1 MIKRII
7 CIFIIIA
14 FTFCSVPV
22 KAFALKDSDSFKLYS
37 IPIKSNESIKDSI
50 IGYYNQEDWFFS
62 ISDICTLTRATFEI
76 NDNIIKIKQGALS
89 VNINIK
95 NNTLSVGE
103 EKTNFEIINYDK
115 KYLVKPYALLKLLCA
130 NCMYIGEKNLLLI
143 IMPSMTTYEAIQSNN
158 LKSLY
163 YNILE
168 EGKGQF
174 ITRMTCSIFMDT
186 FFDGLGNL
194 LSRKETDFLESA
206 LFEVNKVDIENYNSL
221 KTQKED
227 MIEKNTDTY
236 NIISNIYNIETKLI
250 GEIKDLIKEIDLK
263 GSEKLLH
270 YADMLSGLSNIG
282 DKFITFSNIVVSAEE
297 RLNYNI
303 DSYEIFS
310 KTLTQENLSDVPG
323 NYSSI
328 INSSKNVSD
337 KISSEFQ
344 AYYNATY
351 DEMKKSYLNNIID
364 GSIKSLD
371 KLNRSKSISSFLLAY
386 DIGTSVTKILLPKK
400 FKAYKADLNA
410 LYLSA
415 VQNDIC
421 FPINYIYENLNKGFW
436 NVTNTKRFIDMI
448 NLYNR
453 ISIAMFS
460 NLKQSNE
467 EFHMGYDNV
476 KLDDLCNQAAKQTY
490 VLYTCDPKKDICSL
504 DDFKDYYNNDITKL
518 IDIKKCKE
526 YNSTLVV
533 PIEDETTPSEIVEI
547 PEVTTIE
554 PKSELPEIVQA
565 VLDDEEMWLNELNE
579 MTYGYEGHMPKVGYN
594 ECWFQ
599 DIDIDGT
606 PEFIVG
612 GMGFQS
618 DGIIIQVYN
627 IYKYKNGSLQR
638 IEVNGRTF
646 SGEKEPYLELL
657 WDGEEPHY
665 GSGAFNNLLKVFKN
679 NNIDEFLYTMEHKYD
694 YTSDP
699 DGGGVISFYV
709 YNMNKDAFECDGN
722 SIVYCSVDKNNI
734 INGNYRVYNH
744 DGEVDEQEF
753 LKTYNSFF
761 ENLIPYKTTIKSIPC
776 TKLSAEKSGY
786 YDTMSV
792 EQKKQALLSSYNA
805 WSCKE
810 NSDAELPLSKFMDKL
825 NSQGN
830 NHFNISDY
838 DGAFYPTSYDDCPTA
853 ITINVQSET
862 TANILVEI
870 TNKNYT
876 RYGRSEFSG
885 NINSN
890 PFTFEENDGFNNNCK
905 FTLEFKD
912 GKIYLTTKHIQL
924 DSNAGWTIPEL
935 DKIELTK
942 GNSENPPISDYDIL
956 SAVNKYLRENQS
968 QLGVWLSD
976 GNPYCLPEHISSNKT
991 NWSCPINLSWE
1002 SYSSNEI
1009 AGSYPHF
1016 AYVDKSSLK
1025 CTLTANYETV
1035 VEFDLNDYLK

>member
-526 YNSTLVV
+526 YNNTLVV

-547 PEVTTIE
+547 PEVTTTVVSKI
-554 PKSELPEIVQA
+554 KAIDLIDKTIPEIISIMNGEYQIIATGNDGYVYIQNQKILPDIEFYVQVSNDDIVSA
-565 VLDDEEMWLNELNE
+565 NANEEIHSNSLKSNLEAGVYDLDGIQISKSAQLNRTIKADMNYQECSKVLGDFDCYGGSGGYLGGSLGSASY
-579 MTYGYEGHMPKVGYN
+579 TYGVGKASVTLNFELVKDLRSLSSLNDNNFISLDNMKSCNPHLINIVIQKDNSEEIQEEEKAEVKPSINYEG
-594 ECWFQ
+594 E
-599 DIDIDGT
+599 
-606 PEFIVG
+606 
-612 GMGFQS
+612 
-618 DGIIIQVYN
+618 
-627 IYKYKNGSLQR
+627 
-638 IEVNGRTF
+638 
-646 SGEKEPYLELL
+646 
-657 WDGEEPHY
+657 
-665 GSGAFNNLLKVFKN
+665 
-679 NNIDEFLYTMEHKYD
+679 
-694 YTSDP
+694 
-699 DGGGVISFYV
+699 
-709 YNMNKDAFECDGN
+709 
-722 SIVYCSVDKNNI
+722 
-734 INGNYRVYNH
+734 
-744 DGEVDEQEF
+744 
-753 LKTYNSFF
+753 
-761 ENLIPYKTTIKSIPC
+761 
-776 TKLSAEKSGY
+776 Y
-786 YDTMSV
+786 Y
-792 EQKKQALLSSYNA
+792 
-805 WSCKE
+805 
-810 NSDAELPLSKFMDKL
+810 
-825 NSQGN
+825 
-830 NHFNISDY
+830 
-838 DGAFYPTSYDDCPTA
+838 
-853 ITINVQSET
+853 T
-862 TANILVEI
+862 TANGLEMKLVVSIEDDFVNFII
-870 TNKNYT
+870 TCD
-876 RYGRSEFSG
+876 SG
-885 NINSN
+885 MDDTVWNMS
-890 PFTFEENDGFNNNCK
+890 G
-905 FTLEFKD
+905 
-912 GKIYLTTKHIQL
+912 Y
-924 DSNAGWTIPEL
+924 
-935 DKIELTK
+935 
-942 GNSENPPISDYDIL
+942 ISDNNMVYY
-956 SAVNKYLRENQS
+956 SNGYA
-968 QLGVWLSD
+968 
-976 GNPYCLPEHISSNKT
+976 GNMMYGYGGQTRIT
-991 NWSCPINLSWE
+991 
-1002 SYSSNEI
+1002 
-1009 AGSYPHF
+1009 
-1016 AYVDKSSLK
+1016 AYNNG
-1025 CTLTANYETV
+1025 TGYYT
-1035 VEFDLNDYLK
+1035 LNDDGSITWYSDNDTIYTGSTFVRR